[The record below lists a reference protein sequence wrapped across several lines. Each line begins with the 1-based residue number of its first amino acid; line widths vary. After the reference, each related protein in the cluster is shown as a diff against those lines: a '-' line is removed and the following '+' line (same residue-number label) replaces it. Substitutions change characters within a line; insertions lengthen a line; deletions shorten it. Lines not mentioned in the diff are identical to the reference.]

1 MDLPPLDLD
10 AAVTQW
16 QLRPGVL
23 TAVLLTAVAYLTAAR
38 RVRHSDNTWPAWRT
52 LSFTAG
58 LGVVVIATCTGIQPY
73 GRILEWVHMIEH
85 LLLIMAAPALLALG
99 SPLQLV
105 ADARSSRGLVTWL
118 TSPATA
124 AILYA
129 VAVIGVHL
137 TGVMDAAM
145 VTPAPI

>member
-38 RVRHSDNTWPAWRT
+38 RVRHSDSTWPAWRT

-105 ADARSSRGLVTWL
+105 ADARSPTDGARCSRGPS
-118 TSPATA
+118 SP
-124 AILYA
+124 
-129 VAVIGVHL
+129 G
-137 TGVMDAAM
+137 
-145 VTPAPI
+145 